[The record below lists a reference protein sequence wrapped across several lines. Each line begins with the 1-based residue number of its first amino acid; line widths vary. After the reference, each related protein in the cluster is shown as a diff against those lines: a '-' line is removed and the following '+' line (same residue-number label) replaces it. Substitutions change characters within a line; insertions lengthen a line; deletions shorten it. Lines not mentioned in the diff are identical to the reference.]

1 MDIAKYLIGVNGM
14 KTKTRKQGNSITL
27 TVPKEFKIGEGVT
40 MEPKLLPN
48 GILYEFSTPENE
60 FLDFDTEILKDL
72 INEGVDTEDLVSE
85 FTKRKQDI
93 PRAFEMLTEET
104 LKNES
109 IMSREELEKEIG
121 L

>member
-1 MDIAKYLIGVNGM
+1 
-14 KTKTRKQGNSITL
+14 
-27 TVPKEFKIGEGVT
+27 

-72 INEGVDTEDLVSE
+72 INEGVDTEYLVSE